1 MFKKKR
7 KRYLPH
13 DPNMILEKT
22 IVEDNNTI
30 IEQPVT
36 VEALNLQPPITMEE
50 GCGGSSGFHSVSSQ
64 SPVGQPKEDFKERQT
79 QFNSIVQK
87 MEEET
92 AIVLDRL
99 TSLQASRNK
108 IEVSIPKANT
118 ETEVEMIVKSGTNTT
133 ESLSQPIDSCV
144 TMQAQLNR

>member
-1 MFKKKR
+1 MTVLIRLRYLYLNDRFDNNCNSLNELIFFRRMFKKKR

-22 IVEDNNTI
+22 IVEDNDTV

-64 SPVGQPKEDFKERQT
+64 SPVQPKEDFKERQT
-79 QFNSIVQK
+79 QFNSIV
-87 MEEET
+87 
-92 AIVLDRL
+92 
-99 TSLQASRNK
+99 
-108 IEVSIPKANT
+108 
-118 ETEVEMIVKSGTNTT
+118 
-133 ESLSQPIDSCV
+133 
-144 TMQAQLNR
+144 

>member
-36 VEALNLQPPITMEE
+36 VEALNLQPPMTMEE

-64 SPVGQPKEDFKERQT
+64 SPVQPKEDFKERQT

-108 IEVSIPKANT
+108 IEVSLPK
-118 ETEVEMIVKSGTNTT
+118 INTT

>member
-1 MFKKKR
+1 
-7 KRYLPH
+7 
-13 DPNMILEKT
+13 
-22 IVEDNNTI
+22 
-30 IEQPVT
+30 
-36 VEALNLQPPITMEE
+36 MEE

-64 SPVGQPKEDFKERQT
+64 SPVQPKEDFKERQT

-108 IEVSIPKANT
+108 IEVSLPK
-118 ETEVEMIVKSGTNTT
+118 INTT

>member
-1 MFKKKR
+1 
-7 KRYLPH
+7 
-13 DPNMILEKT
+13 
-22 IVEDNNTI
+22 
-30 IEQPVT
+30 
-36 VEALNLQPPITMEE
+36 
-50 GCGGSSGFHSVSSQ
+50 
-64 SPVGQPKEDFKERQT
+64 
-79 QFNSIVQK
+79 

-108 IEVSIPKANT
+108 IEVSLPK
-118 ETEVEMIVKSGTNTT
+118 INTT

>member
-1 MFKKKR
+1 
-7 KRYLPH
+7 
-13 DPNMILEKT
+13 
-22 IVEDNNTI
+22 
-30 IEQPVT
+30 
-36 VEALNLQPPITMEE
+36 MEV
-50 GCGGSSGFHSVSSQ
+50 SGFHSVSSQ
-64 SPVGQPKEDFKERQT
+64 SPVQPKEDFKERQT

-108 IEVSIPKANT
+108 IEVSVPK
-118 ETEVEMIVKSGTNTT
+118 TNT